1 MHSPRLAL
9 TLALLA
15 SLTACQCAPLSVDET
30 SIQGLLLEDTIRLLG
45 NLDKALTSQAAS
57 KLKGASASAA
67 GPASAAS
74 GTARGLALRLGRLR
88 GGQMMGSAAGPA
100 GRRTV
105 PAGHADAAAAD
116 AREVAV
122 YFIHAATVQLMLK
135 NPLLIP
141 ASLAKPMGKTR
152 AAACKKEVRRM
163 GFSRKVKV
171 AMCNSTIPFPT
182 ASAMAHLEMERK
194 LKRMVP
200 LARQD
205 GGTQGTGPWPARG
218 LKQEFDCYNGK
229 SFIDYLLRKNAEKA
243 YKAGYGCLSFSCGF
257 PIPPVPI
264 LQVSAKIEGCLPWL
278 DFVNG
283 VFMQC
288 TKIGCKNST
297 AEDDAYLNN
306 LVAMAENTQI
316 SGFFGVCVGWGELK
330 LILEMFGFKD
340 ACLGPKLTVWPMKQQ
355 LGLAQELSFVVGSI
369 QFGGKF
375 QYGVGSESAICKL
388 AHYGNLGF
396 YNHELKCKDFCAWDP
411 FDGEIFFK
419 AGINFF
425 FFRLSWSIKIL
436 QSPLPACDK
445 SF

>member
-1 MHSPRLAL
+1 MQQLNDPLRSVSIVRRHHPASPNSAYASILQRPPP
-9 TLALLA
+9 LL
-15 SLTACQCAPLSVDET
+15 
-30 SIQGLLLEDTIRLLG
+30 QGLLLEDTIRLLG

-122 YFIHAATVQLMLK
+122 YFTHAATVQLMLK

-152 AAACKKEVRRM
+152 AAACKEVRRM
-163 GFSRKVKV
+163 GFSRKVGGCCCVVHWARSIHLLQLGATEGQQCIHLTSVELLPCATAAAQVKV

-205 GGTQGTGPWPARG
+205 VARKAPG
-218 LKQEFDCYNGK
+218 RGQREGAATRRGAANSRSLKQEFDCYNGK

-283 VFMQC
+283 GAPACQ
-288 TKIGCKNST
+288 KKRSPG
-297 AEDDAYLNN
+297 
-306 LVAMAENTQI
+306 I
-316 SGFFGVCVGWGELK
+316 SP
-330 LILEMFGFKD
+330 
-340 ACLGPKLTVWPMKQQ
+340 ACAALPPALSAPHPSPLSPRLCMVPSPFPAAAPQ
-355 LGLAQELSFVVGSI
+355 LGA
-369 QFGGKF
+369 
-375 QYGVGSESAICKL
+375 
-388 AHYGNLGF
+388 
-396 YNHELKCKDFCAWDP
+396 
-411 FDGEIFFK
+411 
-419 AGINFF
+419 
-425 FFRLSWSIKIL
+425 
-436 QSPLPACDK
+436 
-445 SF
+445 